1 MSVADI
7 KAHIHELVDRSDDEQ
22 LLKDVEQ
29 RLTQP
34 AEPDILDELT
44 PAQLAGLMQAREDV
58 KAGNY
63 ITLQQH
69 KEHLDQWV
77 RSRQ

>member
-1 MSVADI
+1 MSVTDI
-7 KAHIHELVDRSDDEQ
+7 KAHIHELVDRSEDEQ

-29 RLTQP
+29 LLAQP

-44 PAQLAGLMQAREDV
+44 PTQLAGLRRAQEQI

-63 ITLQQH
+63 ISLEEH
-69 KEHLDQWV
+69 KAHIRKWLLA
-77 RSRQ
+77 RQ

>member
-29 RLTQP
+29 LLAQP

-44 PAQLAGLMQAREDV
+44 PTQLAGLKRAREQARTGDYISLEEH
-58 KAGNY
+58 KAHLRQW
-63 ITLQQH
+63 LQA
-69 KEHLDQWV
+69 
-77 RSRQ
+77 RQ